1 MSVILYEVL
10 NEFECLQFLLFPKLS
25 IDVMAEN
32 KIKNETPHSLESE
45 ITEYGE
51 QF

>member
-1 MSVILYEVL
+1 MNL
-10 NEFECLQFLLFPKLS
+10 NAYNSYYFPKLS